1 MAGTIVF
8 LSFAPRDD
16 GLRQEL
22 ENHLAPLKRDGHI
35 CAWHTRLIELG
46 EEPRRRVEEQLRA
59 AHIVVLLVSPDYVAN
74 DIIHAEEVLP
84 TLARVRK
91 GSALVIPV
99 IVRPLDLQATP
110 FFKLSCLPRN
120 GVAVT
125 SWPNRD
131 EAWTDV
137 AAGLREA
144 VVKMSGNEA
153 APRHKANT
161 APPAPRHEDAES
173 RSIATAIEGAYR
185 RRLALVELG
194 EPTAAVDAEI
204 LNLRRRLRDGGM
216 LRAGDALGDGRY
228 RLIKPLGRGGF
239 ATVWSAFDRER
250 RERVAVKVLHSD
262 LARDPQRR
270 ERFFRGARVMAR
282 LGHESVVRVLC
293 EQGEDGGF
301 LYFVMEFM
309 TGGDLH
315 HAVIKGEVVPKRAI
329 RIILSI
335 GEALSEAHAKG
346 IVHRD
351 VKPAN
356 ILLDEAREP
365 RLTDFDLVAVGDTTG
380 GTRTGALGT
389 YLFAAPEQMHN
400 AKDVD
405 ARADVYSL
413 GMTAVF
419 ALYGKGLPAIV
430 TRRPEEVIAALSCN
444 KDVKDVL
451 KRATAFEPDDRFA
464 DARAFSESLR
474 KAGRITLKPSTR
486 SVRPPQS
493 DLDVFE
499 GLARKASRSKLPPG
513 TPVR

>member
-356 ILLDEAREP
+356 IL
-365 RLTDFDLVAVGDTTG
+365 G
-380 GTRTGALGT
+380 
-389 YLFAAPEQMHN
+389 
-400 AKDVD
+400 
-405 ARADVYSL
+405 
-413 GMTAVF
+413 
-419 ALYGKGLPAIV
+419 
-430 TRRPEEVIAALSCN
+430 
-444 KDVKDVL
+444 
-451 KRATAFEPDDRFA
+451 
-464 DARAFSESLR
+464 
-474 KAGRITLKPSTR
+474 
-486 SVRPPQS
+486 
-493 DLDVFE
+493 
-499 GLARKASRSKLPPG
+499 
-513 TPVR
+513 